1 MSDIDNHSYGRETS
15 SWVGIRTSLTEVER
29 RLGELQVQLD
39 PRQSAM
45 APPGAMHTPS
55 PIDIARETLGARTD
69 TIAPTLDPSIGAPP
83 SNMAG
88 VGFMPAPFSPD
99 SAARQSADE
108 IIAEARATAHEL
120 IAAAEAQV
128 GLVKEQVEQLL
139 LARET
144 LRKSLRGALADCE
157 SSLARFERGEQP
169 SQSRG
174 AQSPLGELSQLP
186 QQGGW
191 PSGKRQPATPG
202 AIELEGGAGRFAPGG
217 IAPGGIAHAPKPPD
231 VFEGS
236 VSLRVGPLRDI
247 SQVDTLE
254 IALLQVPGAERVE
267 VKEFAGSDAVAVIKL
282 FQPVPLI
289 EELRRVL
296 PFQFDVSGGGPDTLT
311 LIAIGD
317 EDTDRLSDASASSQA
332 GGE

>member
-1 MSDIDNHSYGRETS
+1 MSDIDNYSYGRDTS
-15 SWVGIRTSLTEVER
+15 SWAGIRTSLTEVER

-39 PRQSAM
+39 PHQSAVGVHGP
-45 APPGAMHTPS
+45 ARTS
-55 PIDIARETLGARTD
+55 SLIDIGRETVGVRTD
-69 TIAPTLDPSIGAPP
+69 PIAPTLDPSVAGIPP
-83 SNMAG
+83 NMAG

-128 GLVKEQVEQLL
+128 GLIKEQVEQLL
-139 LARET
+139 LVRET

-157 SSLARFERGEQP
+157 GSLARFERGEQP
-169 SQSRG
+169 PQLRG

-186 QQGGW
+186 LHGGW
-191 PSGKRQPATPG
+191 PSGKQPPAMPG
-202 AIELEGGAGRFAPGG
+202 TGEVESPAGRFAPAG
-217 IAPGGIAHAPKPPD
+217 IEHAPKLPD

-311 LIAIGD
+311 LTVIGE
-317 EDTDRLSDASASSQA
+317 EDVDRLSDTSASSQT